1 MSALVPQLR
10 NLGSTLGM
18 AGLLLAI
25 PTWAL
30 DTGQWGEEH
39 APDTLCD
46 LMMEHRQLIQLA
58 VLLLERFLNFTA
70 GVVTLPIRQRDGQQS
85 KVALLN

>member
-1 MSALVPQLR
+1 
-10 NLGSTLGM
+10 M
-18 AGLLLAI
+18 AATGLLLAI

-30 DTGQWGEEH
+30 DTGQWSEEH
-39 APDTLCD
+39 APDTLYD

-58 VLLLERFLNFTA
+58 ALLLERLLNLTA